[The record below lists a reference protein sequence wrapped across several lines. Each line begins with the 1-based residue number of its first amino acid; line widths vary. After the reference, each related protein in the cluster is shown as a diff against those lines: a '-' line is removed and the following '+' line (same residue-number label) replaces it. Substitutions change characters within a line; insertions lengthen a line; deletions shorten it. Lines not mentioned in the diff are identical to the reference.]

1 VDYGQVIG
9 RTFPILGRHRYLLL
23 LAVLGGGEFGGA
35 SFSSPGFQ
43 SSSTESGGGAAVD
56 PATIL
61 TLLAVVLGGLAVL
74 LVAWFVLS
82 LITTPAL
89 IRAAA
94 EHDAQRPFG
103 LGPALRTGLQSA
115 WKVFVLR
122 LLLVVAVALVFLA
135 ASLPILGPAVYLIQ
149 HAGDEDPGRALAAMI
164 GGIVVSVL
172 LLIAL
177 AVLVLL
183 PLGVVVELALRSV
196 VLELTGPFQALG
208 RGFHLLTHRFG
219 RVALT
224 WLISV
229 GFGLAA
235 GMIAGLVT
243 TPLILLVTLGSTAFA
258 SGPGGT
264 TSGLVL
270 SLAGSILLLVLV
282 AGVNGVLGGFFSVY
296 WTLAFRRLD
305 LQPQP
310 GR

>member
-1 VDYGQVIG
+1 MDFGQVIG

-35 SFSSPGFQ
+35 SFSAPGFDG
-43 SSSTESGGGAAVD
+43 SGTQGGASPAVD
-56 PATIL
+56 PGTIL
-61 TLLAVVLGGLAVL
+61 TVAAVLAALAALLA
-74 LVAWFVLS
+74 VAWFVLS

-94 EHDAQRPFG
+94 EHDAERPFG
-103 LGPALRTGLQSA
+103 LGAAFRTGLRSA

-122 LLLVVAVALVFLA
+122 LLMAVAVVLALLV
-135 ASLPILGPAVYLIQ
+135 ASLPVLGPAVYLVQ
-149 HAGDEDPGRALAAMI
+149 HAGDQDVGTGLAAMV

-177 AVLVLL
+177 ALLVLL
-183 PLGVVVELALRSV
+183 PLGVVVQLALRSV
-196 VLELTGPFQALG
+196 VLELTGPLQALG
-208 RGFHLLTHRFG
+208 RGYHLLTHRFG

-235 GMIAGLVT
+235 GLIGAVVT
-243 TPLILLVTLGSTAFA
+243 TPLVLALSLGSLALVG
-258 SGPGGT
+258 GPGDGT
-264 TSGLVL
+264 TGALLSVAAAALLFVLVL
-270 SLAGSILLLVLV
+270 
-282 AGVNGVLGGFFSVY
+282 GVNGVLGGFFSVY
-296 WTLAFRRLD
+296 WTLAYRRLD
-305 LQPQP
+305 LQPQA